1 MNKPENSNDP
11 VSRFLNRE
19 MIEKAPEGFT
29 SKVMTIIQV
38 EPRQEQKSP
47 AKRERSLVPF
57 LSAGVIILLILS
69 TFILPGGSDLM
80 KFSLADIIQKLGLT
94 LPSFDFSKFNIISL
108 PGWIPYMI
116 AGILI
121 LSVFDRALYGLF
133 HKREK

>member
-29 SKVMTIIQV
+29 SKVMTMIQV
-38 EPRQEQKSP
+38 EPRLAQRSP

-57 LSAGVIILLILS
+57 ISAGVIILLILS
-69 TFILPGGSDLM
+69 AFLFPGGSDLI
-80 KFSLADIIQKLGLT
+80 KFSLADIIQELGLT

-133 HKREK
+133 HRREK